1 VASPDAR
8 DGSLA
13 IHADASVYAGL
24 FDGAETARLELAAGR
39 RAYVHLV
46 RGSLEVNGESL
57 QAGDALRIEDEPGVS
72 LERGHDAEVL
82 LFDLP

>member
-1 VASPDAR
+1 MASPDAR
-8 DGSLA
+8 DGSLT
-13 IHADASVYAGL
+13 IHADAAVYAGL
-24 FDGAETARLELAAGR
+24 FDAAEAARFELAAGR
-39 RAYVHLV
+39 RAYVHVV

-72 LERGHDAEVL
+72 FERGHDAEVL